1 MTQLKKI
8 RNNASISQKR
18 LSEKIG
24 VSQGQI
30 ALLENGKRNFSLNV
44 CWKII
49 TALNELGTKCTFSD
63 VFPNPTEIHHTV
75 EQEKQVNHNILDK

>member
-1 MTQLKKI
+1 MTQLKRI
-8 RNNASISQKR
+8 RNNASISQKK

-49 TALNELGTKCTFSD
+49 TALNELGTKCKFSD
-63 VFPNPTEIHHTV
+63 VFPNPIEINYI
-75 EQEKQVNHNILDK
+75 EDQEKQVNHNTLDK

>member
-8 RNNASISQKR
+8 RNNASISQKK

-49 TALNELGTKCTFSD
+49 TALNELGIKCKFSD
-63 VFPNPTEIHHTV
+63 VFPNPIKINHTEK
-75 EQEKQVNHNILDK
+75 E

>member
-8 RNNASISQKR
+8 RSGALISQKK

-30 ALLENGKRNFSLNV
+30 ALLESGKRNFSLSV
-44 CWKII
+44 CWKIV
-49 TALNELGTKCTFSD
+49 TALNELGTKCKFSD
-63 VFPNPTEIHHTV
+63 VFPNPTEINHK
-75 EQEKQVNHNILDK
+75 QDLEKQVIHNILDK